1 MYYQLTYLVSESINF
16 QELKNIIKSIND
28 QIAAAGGAFKIP
40 AYDISQGQIIENL
53 KMAEEIKKISG
64 EMKTYVLKQRFAYP
78 IKHNYGGFYITAYF
92 TLESK
97 SRTPALKK
105 ISSELKLDK
114 NILRFLIVGLN
125 AEFSVIRRPAE
136 ETPKA
141 IAAQTPLEM
150 QFLTGQKE
158 ASAPLRLSESEASK
172 IIAEKAIEKLPEM
185 SGFARS
191 RVAGKEEVKEAPA
204 KEAIKKKKTK
214 IEDLDKKLEQI
225 LNA

>member
-16 QELKNIIKSIND
+16 QELKNIIKPIND
-28 QIAAAGGAFKIP
+28 QIAEAGGVFKIP

-97 SRTPALKK
+97 SRTPALEK

-172 IIAEKAIEKLPEM
+172 IIAEKAIEKLPEI
-185 SGFARS
+185 
-191 RVAGKEEVKEAPA
+191 KEELKEAPA
-204 KEAIKKKKTK
+204 KESIKNKKTK

>member
-1 MYYQLTYLVSESINF
+1 MDKMYYQLTYLVSESINF
-16 QELKNIIKSIND
+16 QELKNIIKPIND
-28 QIAAAGGAFKIP
+28 QIAAAGGVFKIP

-64 EMKTYVLKQRFAYP
+64 EMKTYVLKQRLAYP
-78 IKHNYGGFYITAYF
+78 IKHNYGGFYVTTYF

-97 SRTPALKK
+97 NRTPALKK

-114 NILRFLIVGLN
+114 NILRFLIIGLN
-125 AEFSVIRRPAE
+125 AEFSVIRRPVE
-136 ETPKA
+136 EAPKA
-141 IAAQTPLEM
+141 IAAQ
-150 QFLTGQKE
+150 KE
-158 ASAPLRLSESEASK
+158 ASAR

-185 SGFARS
+185 PGFARS
-191 RVAGKEEVKEAPA
+191 RVVGKEEVEEAPTKEAT
-204 KEAIKKKKTK
+204 KKKKTK